1 MAMQGAVRF
10 LKLALAG
17 LVGVVLLALLII
29 YLGSEYVIRRTHAAQ
44 PRPLSAAPAT
54 AQIDEGRRFAT
65 LMGCNGCHER
75 TLQGSEFFSEPH
87 VATIHA
93 SNLTLALQNY
103 TSEQFE
109 AAVRQGI
116 RNDGR
121 SLFGMPSSAF
131 AAIEDEDLA
140 SIEAYVRSHPP
151 AGEKQPALSAGIIG
165 RIGLLIGQFKPEAL
179 LVREGRRLEPFQ
191 LGPEHERGRYLARL
205 VCSECH
211 DLDLTGGPDTP
222 DLAIAAAYDLDA
234 FRTLMRTGVAA
245 GGRDV
250 GLMSRVARGR
260 FASFTDEEIGQLHA
274 YLVARSQRVP
284 GR

>member
-1 MAMQGAVRF
+1 MAMQGVVRF
-10 LKLALAG
+10 IRFALAALLG
-17 LVGVVLLALLII
+17 LVLLALSVI
-29 YLGSEYVIRRTHAAQ
+29 YLGSEFIIRRTYAAQ
-44 PRPLSAAPAT
+44 LRPLAAAPAA
-54 AQIDEGRRFAT
+54 AQIDEGRRLAT
-65 LMGCNGCHER
+65 LMGCNGCHEAN
-75 TLQGSEFFSEPH
+75 LQGGEFFSEPH

-121 SLFGMPSSAF
+121 SLFAMPSSAF
-131 AAIEDEDLA
+131 AAVADEDLA
-140 SIEAYVRSHPP
+140 SIEAYLRSHPP
-151 AGEKQPALSAGIIG
+151 AGERRPALSAGIIG
-165 RIGLLIGQFKPEAL
+165 RIGLLIGEFKPEAV

-191 LGPEHERGRYLARL
+191 LGPEHERGRYLARV

-211 DLDLTGGPDTP
+211 DLDLSGGPENP
-222 DLAIAAAYDLDA
+222 DLAIAAAYDLDD

-260 FASFTDEEIGQLHA
+260 FTSFTDEEIGQLHA